1 MGSIDSIFQDKKVIK
16 KIQDKLPEL
25 FQLAEIESSRAGKL
39 GMEVGSVRERIIIAM
54 LKSVFG
60 NKVVN
65 TNIPITEAETDV
77 FLFNKP
83 ISIKTVTG
91 KILNG
96 VKLIWTVDPQKAFL
110 FSKNYKPSCD
120 ILLVQI
126 YWNQKGNL
134 YLIPKDVQIKILKK
148 IGREKYIKLPKQGTN
163 PRGVELSK
171 QALDA
176 LTKDSKTKRIEIDWN
191 RSSSDF
197 DIYQKW
203 VELWE

>member
-1 MGSIDSIFQDKKVIK
+1 MNSIVNLFEDKKTIK
-16 KIQDKLPEL
+16 KIQEKLPEI

-39 GMEVGSVRERIIIAM
+39 GMEVGSVRERIMIAL

-60 NKVVN
+60 NKAVDTN
-65 TNIPITEAETDV
+65 TPITEAEIDV
-77 FLFNKP
+77 LLFDQP
-83 ISIKTVTG
+83 ISIKTVTN

-96 VKLIWTVDPQKAFL
+96 VKLIWTVDPQKALAFAK
-110 FSKNYKPSCD
+110 SYKPSCD

-126 YWNQKGNL
+126 CWNSKGGL
-134 YLIPKDVQIKILKK
+134 FLIPKDVQVKVLKK

-171 QALDA
+171 DALEM
-176 LTKDSKTKRIEIDWN
+176 LTKDLKTKKIEIEWS
-191 RSSSDF
+191 RSTANH

-203 VELWE
+203 VDLWK